1 MVRIEHYMDLVG
13 DDVISEIYRKATPLS
28 GKSVVHIN
36 STYYGGGVA
45 EILKTLIPLLNDVG
59 MDAGWRVLHGR
70 PDFFSLTKDFHNALQ
85 GESDIDFDDDRISMY
100 RHTNEDFSVYT
111 HLDHDWVVIHD
122 PQPLPL
128 IKYYRKRQPWFWR
141 CHIDL
146 SQPNREI
153 WDLIKRYILRYDKVI
168 VSNDRFKNP
177 SLPVDQTLIY
187 PAIDP
192 LSTKNR
198 EMDEEEVNCNIDNMK
213 IPTDKPLITQVS
225 RFDKWKDP
233 IGVIN
238 VFKKVKERTDCR
250 LVLCGS
256 MASDDPE
263 GYKMYDMVKNSAG
276 DLIEKGDIIIKAN
289 ETDIGINALQRA
301 SSVIVQKSHKEGFGL
316 TVTEALWKR
325 TPVVCS
331 NVGGLAIQVKDG
343 ENGYVLDPEDD
354 DGFVERIVHILK
366 NPDKMEKM
374 SDNARENVRKK
385 FLVTRLMLDYMNL
398 FMKNKVGDL
407 V

>member
-1 MVRIEHYMDLVG
+1 MVRIEDYLDLVG
-13 DDVISEIYRKATPLS
+13 DDEIAEIYRKATTLS

-45 EILKTLIPLLNDVG
+45 EMLKTIVPLMNDVG
-59 MDAGWRVLHGR
+59 IDAGWRVLHGT

-85 GESDIDFDDDRISMY
+85 GQEEIDFNEDRLSLY

-128 IKYYRKRQPWFWR
+128 IKYYRKKQPWLWR

-146 SQPNREI
+146 SSPNQEI
-153 WDLIKRYILRYDKVI
+153 WNFIKRYILRYDRVI
-168 VSNDRFKNP
+168 LSNENFMNP
-177 SLPVDQTLIY
+177 ALPVDQSLIY

-198 EMDEEEVNCNIDNMK
+198 ELSDSEQDRLIGELD
-213 IPTDKPLITQVS
+213 IPTDKPIISQIS

-233 IGVIN
+233 IGVID
-238 VFKKVKERTDCR
+238 VFKKVRKKEDCR

-263 GYKMYDMVKNSAG
+263 GYKIYDEVKEAAG
-276 DLIEKGDIIIKAN
+276 DLIDKGEILIRAN
-289 ETDIGINALQRA
+289 ETDLAINALQRF
-301 SSVIVQKSHKEGFGL
+301 SSVVIQKSRREGFGL
-316 TVTEALWKR
+316 TVTEALWKE

-331 NVGGLAIQVKDG
+331 DAGGLSVQVEDG
-343 ENGYVLDPEDD
+343 YNGYVLDPDD
-354 DGFVERIVHILK
+354 NQGFADRVIHILR
-366 NPDKMEKM
+366 NEEKFKEM
-374 SDNARENVRKK
+374 KRNARESVRKR
-385 FLVTRLMLDYMNL
+385 FLVTRIMLDYMNL
-398 FMKNKVGDL
+398 FNSYNGGMV
-407 V
+407 